1 MTATDS
7 ASRPYTLDVS
17 GTEQIPFA
25 RLVRVEAR
33 KMFDTKAGFW
43 LLLITALLLVA
54 AAAITLLV
62 VLTNDFDL
70 TAGVLVQIMI
80 VPLSLLLWS
89 QRTGLVTFTHEPRR
103 IRVAAAKLATV
114 VLLVIATFA
123 VAIALGALCN
133 VLYGA
138 LSGNTPVWD
147 LEAGLF
153 FWTVVNQLLY
163 FLMAFGFGVALHGLR
178 SDLRHSQLGSRRG
191 PLGGPRLCADPAR
204 VLGRRRP
211 RCRREG
217 LRAGGRHHVRLG
229 GVAAGPGRLAD
240 AQSGDQVA
248 HEGRA
253 VRAAVISTTAT
264 HPADAPAHRSGR
276 HLGSAR
282 TGSQTSYSSSYR

>member
-17 GTEQIPFA
+17 GTEQIPFG

-70 TAGVLVQIMI
+70 TARVLVQIMI
-80 VPLSLLLWS
+80 VPLSLLLPVFAITTVTSEWS

-138 LSGNTPVWD
+138 FSGNTPVWD

-153 FWTVVNQLLY
+153 FWTVVNQFLY
-163 FLMAFGFGVALHGLR
+163 FLMAFGFGMLLLSTPAAIAIYYVVALLLPFMVYGPIYGIL
-178 SDLRHSQLGSRRG
+178 SWGPDVVPWVDLGFALT
-191 PLGGPRLCADPAR
+191 PLVSSGAGAPDVDGKVYAQVAVTTFVWVVLPL
-204 VLGRRRP
+204 VLGAWRTRRV
-211 RCRREG
+211 E
-217 LRAGGRHHVRLG
+217 
-229 GVAAGPGRLAD
+229 
-240 AQSGDQVA
+240 
-248 HEGRA
+248 
-253 VRAAVISTTAT
+253 IK
-264 HPADAPAHRSGR
+264 
-276 HLGSAR
+276 
-282 TGSQTSYSSSYR
+282 